1 MAHPYHEHMDHKKQ
15 KSRVSHIAHHY
26 AHGGAV
32 HGDEKEDKALIR
44 KEVKSSALKHEH
56 KTHKADGGAVAPR
69 QDKVARR
76 ARGGKVGHKG
86 KGHTSVNVIVA
97 PQQGAGGGGMVPHP
111 AMAGPAPAPA
121 GPPPG
126 AVPPGGG
133 MPPGAMAG
141 RPPMPPGGGMP
152 PPGMMPPRAHGGRTY
167 ARGGAIKSG
176 PAWHEGVRNGTQPMN
191 LPNKGDRKDM
201 GRGRVITYK
210 KGGRIGDGPHFDGGA
225 GGGRARL
232 EKPEKYRKANRR

>member
-97 PQQGAGGGGMVPHP
+97 PQQGAWCC
-111 AMAGPAPAPA
+111 AAWWWNASRCN
-121 GPPPG
+121 
-126 AVPPGGG
+126 
-133 MPPGAMAG
+133 G
-141 RPPMPPGGGMP
+141 RPSPDASRRRHASSGHDAASRAW
-152 PPGMMPPRAHGGRTY
+152 RAHLRS
-167 ARGGAIKSG
+167 RR
-176 PAWHEGVRNGTQPMN
+176 RN
-191 LPNKGDRKDM
+191 
-201 GRGRVITYK
+201 
-210 KGGRIGDGPHFDGGA
+210 
-225 GGGRARL
+225 
-232 EKPEKYRKANRR
+232 